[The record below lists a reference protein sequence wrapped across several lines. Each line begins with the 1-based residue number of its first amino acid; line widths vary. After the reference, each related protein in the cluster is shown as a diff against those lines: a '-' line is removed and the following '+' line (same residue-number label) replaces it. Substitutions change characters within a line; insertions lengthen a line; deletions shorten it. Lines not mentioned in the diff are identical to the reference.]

1 MKITDSGF
9 HNISEVEE
17 SSIVISS
24 WVQAVF
30 FDNNSKVSEIILE
43 ENAQLKYFGYF
54 WEENT
59 FNKHIITK
67 GEKSSAKINCF
78 LLAQENKKITSKVF
92 GEVAASESKIDT
104 DIIALAKNE
113 GSIDI
118 DGIIQINN
126 GVEKVEW
133 YLNETNIFLWDKWS
147 VRGFPTLLVRS
158 NDVQAGHGCNIEK
171 ISDEKLFYL
180 RSRWIWKENALTM
193 MVISYIETIFGDLQ
207 KYDQDFHDTLVS
219 QIINDI

>member
-1 MKITDSGF
+1 MKITQTGF
-9 HNISEVEE
+9 HNISQSTEKT
-17 SSIVISS
+17 ITISENCT
-24 WVQAVF
+24 AIL
-30 FDNNSKVSEIILE
+30 FDNNSSVEEIILL
-43 ENAQLKYFGYF
+43 ENAQLKYFWYF
-54 WEENT
+54 WEENI

-67 GEKSSAKINCF
+67 GENSSAKVNCF

-104 DIIALAKNE
+104 TIIALAKNE

-180 RSRWIWKENALTM
+180 RSRGVDKQNALTM
-193 MVISYIETIFGDLQ
+193 MVIAYIETIFWDLQ
-207 KYDQDFHDTLVS
+207 NHDTDFHDDLVS
-219 QIINDI
+219 QIINKI